1 MRVGFASSKG
11 VVMRIDDEIRLYI
24 RAVLMTAFFLL
35 LMWIMFGE

>member
-1 MRVGFASSKG
+1 
-11 VVMRIDDEIRLYI
+11 MRIDDEIRLYI